1 MTALDLDFIGARVLL
16 PGQGLARDRLSMADG
31 RIADVP
37 VGRVVDASGYLLLPG
52 IVDIHGDAFER
63 HLAPRRGAAPDMAE
77 GVASVAAELA
87 ANGIT
92 TGIIAQFHSWE
103 GGLRGPD
110 HAARVF
116 TALREAGT
124 SYGTDMRPQLRFE
137 IGQLEA
143 YDTLPDWLA
152 QWDVGYAV
160 YNDHLPHGR
169 LAQGK
174 TPPRLTGQALKAG
187 RNPEKHLAMLMDMHR
202 RFPEVP
208 KALDDLSARLRAQG
222 VTLGYH
228 DARTAPECVAMQTR
242 GAALAEF
249 PETPEAAQA
258 ARDLGQGVIMGAPN
272 TVRGS
277 SQRGNASAR
286 DMIAAGLCD
295 ALASDYHYPAL
306 RAAVFECVDVGLCT
320 FEQGWALVSTG
331 PARLLGLE
339 DRGTLCPGLRADI
352 TVIDETTRRV
362 AACFA
367 GGSVTCMTGEFAGR
381 IFAAP

>member
-1 MTALDLDFIGARVLL
+1 MSALDMDFTGGEVLL
-16 PGQGLARDRLSMADG
+16 PGQGLVRDGLSMAG
-31 RIADVP
+31 GQIVEAP
-37 VGRVVDASGYLLLPG
+37 VGRAVDASGYLLLPG

-92 TGIIAQFHSWE
+92 TGVIAQFNSWE

-124 SYGTDMRPQLRFE
+124 SLGTDMHPQLRFE

-143 YDTLPDWLA
+143 YDALPDWMA
-152 QWDVGYAV
+152 QWNIGYLV
-160 YNDHLPHGR
+160 FNDHLPHDR
-169 LAQGK
+169 LSQGK

-187 RNPEKHLAMLMDMHR
+187 RNPEKHLAMLLEMHR
-202 RFPEVP
+202 RFDKVP
-208 KALDDLSARLRAQG
+208 AALDALSTRLRAQG

-228 DARTAPECVAMQTR
+228 DARTAQECAAMRAR
-242 GAALAEF
+242 GVTLAEF
-249 PETPEAAQA
+249 PETPEAAKA
-258 ARDLGQGVIMGAPN
+258 ARDLGQGIIMGAPN

-286 DMIAAGLCD
+286 DLIAAGLCD

-306 RAAVFECVDVGLCT
+306 RAAVFDCVDAGLCT
-320 FEQGWALVSTG
+320 LDQGWGLVSSG
-331 PARLLGLE
+331 PARLLGLH
-339 DRGTLCPGLRADI
+339 DRGKLRPGLRADM
-352 TVIDETTRRV
+352 TVIEKHTRRV

-367 GGSVTCMTGEFAGR
+367 GGSVTYMTGDFASR
-381 IFAAP
+381 VFAAS